1 MQLISNTE
9 VLLFSYFQSL
19 KLKIDSTSHHLGLQ
33 EVQNITI
40 IVFNLKEKKK
50 KKKKPEIVK
59 LLSMHIR
66 VQTTHK
72 PVHIYGCLFNDS
84 KKVSIRFSEDL
95 TLSVAACSITAQPRS
110 RLSLVTS
117 CTACSRSSLAIVK
130 P

>member
-33 EVQNITI
+33 EVQNNTI
-40 IVFNLKEKKK
+40 IVFNLKE
-50 KKKKPEIVK
+50 KKKPEIVK

-84 KKVSIRFSEDL
+84 IKVGSIRFSEDL